1 MYGATMEK
9 QIETLRQLAN
19 RDEKAFAL
27 LQKIK
32 RDPRCKRV
40 LTDVNAWE
48 DLRATSQYNEYV
60 IQSGLSRENIKKLVY
75 GVPF

>member
-1 MYGATMEK
+1 MYGTTMEK
-9 QIETLRQLAN
+9 QIEELRQLAN
-19 RDEKAFAL
+19 RDERARVL

-40 LTDVNAWE
+40 LTDANAWE

-60 IQSGLSRENIKKLVY
+60 IQSGLPREDIKKLVY
-75 GVPF
+75 GVPI